1 MNTWKFMR
9 GEFDLNVLRAFEQE
23 YGISFP
29 EPYID
34 LVSEFNGSCP
44 EKESFDLTDKKQ
56 MVFNTLLTWDV
67 SRKSNVKDVS
77 SWFCRETNCLNT
89 IPIAN
94 DPFGNLICLSFI
106 EKKAPV
112 VVVWFHETGVVKTS
126 KKTFSNFIEAL
137 Y

>member
-23 YGISFP
+23 YDISFP

-44 EKESFDLTDKKQ
+44 EKECFDLADKKQ
-56 MVFNTLLTWDV
+56 LVFNTLLTWDV

-77 SWFCRETNCLNT
+77 LWFCKETNCRNT
-89 IPIAN
+89 IPIAI
-94 DPFGNLICLSFI
+94 DPFGNYICLKFDGNEST
-106 EKKAPV
+106 
-112 VVVWFHETGVVKTS
+112 VVVWFHETGEFES
-126 KKTFSNFIEAL
+126 SEQSFHDFIESL